1 MDRSKEILAYLR
13 SAHDYISGD
22 HMSSNMGISRTA
34 IWKYI
39 NHLEQLGYKISKLKG
54 KGYRLL
60 TSPDKLYA
68 WEIERYCK
76 TNMIGKKIIY
86 KDGVDSTNA
95 FAFRLAFGGEAEGT
109 CIIAESQDAGKGRLG
124 RKWFSPIGKNLYIS
138 IVLRPHI
145 PPSNVYP
152 ITFLSSLAVYDTIK
166 ALITDF
172 EPVLKWPNDVLV
184 DGRKIC
190 GTLLELSTEA
200 DMIRFVIVGI
210 GLNINMG
217 ENDIDKEIKHKATS
231 LFMLTKKSFERSMV
245 CGILL
250 TNIERYYSIFMEKGP
265 DEICSIWEERAK
277 IKGKHIEIVQMGE
290 TYKGISEGIDRD
302 GGIILAIDGKTKK
315 IIAGDVSF

>member
-1 MDRSKEILAYLR
+1 M
-13 SAHDYISGD
+13 
-22 HMSSNMGISRTA
+22 
-34 IWKYI
+34 
-39 NHLEQLGYKISKLKG
+39 
-54 KGYRLL
+54 
-60 TSPDKLYA
+60 
-68 WEIERYCK
+68 
-76 TNMIGKKIIY
+76 
-86 KDGVDSTNA
+86 
-95 FAFRLAFGGEAEGT
+95 
-109 CIIAESQDAGKGRLG
+109 
-124 RKWFSPIGKNLYIS
+124 
-138 IVLRPHI
+138 
-145 PPSNVYP
+145 
-152 ITFLSSLAVYDTIK
+152 YDTIK

-277 IKGKHIEIVQMGE
+277 IKGKHLEIIQMGE